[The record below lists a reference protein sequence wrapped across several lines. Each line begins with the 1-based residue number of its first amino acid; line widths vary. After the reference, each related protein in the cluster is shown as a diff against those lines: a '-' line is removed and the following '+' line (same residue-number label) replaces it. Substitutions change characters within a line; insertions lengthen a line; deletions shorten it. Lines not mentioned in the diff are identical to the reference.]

1 MESSPRFLSDA
12 QLLAQCRI
20 DIFRGPGPGGQKR
33 NKTSNSVRLTHEGSG
48 VQVIAGESRSL
59 AENKTGALR
68 RMRLKLSADLR
79 EPVDVAGFSP
89 PDWVLEI
96 RRNGRIEASHRHP
109 FYAAAGGL
117 VLDLMNA
124 MAGNPASVAAMLGVP
139 TTAVIRLLEAEPHWW
154 SAANAIRQRLSMPR
168 LTHRR

>member
-12 QLLAQCRI
+12 QLLAQCRT
-20 DIFRGPGPGGQKR
+20 DVFRGPGPGGQKR
-33 NKTSNSVRLTHEGSG
+33 NKTSNSVRLTHEPTGIT
-48 VQVIAGESRSL
+48 VIAGESRSL
-59 AENKTGALR
+59 AENKSRALR

-79 EPVDVAGFSP
+79 EPLDVAGFSP
-89 PDWVLEI
+89 PDWFLEI

-117 VLDLMNA
+117 VLDLLHA
-124 MAGNPASVAAMLGVP
+124 MAGNPASVAAMLGVS
-139 TTAVIRLLEAEPHWW
+139 TTTVIRLLEAEAQWW
-154 SAANAIRQRLSMPR
+154 TAANAIRQRLSMSP